1 MLQKSLAHYKD
12 IYQYVYSHV
21 LPEIYSTS
29 EKRGIDLRSNSRIMF
44 KAYRDKLA
52 MRHQQLAKQ
61 PANNVVSEKK
71 EQCQFEQKPIKNF
84 DEFSDG
90 EEEEF
95 KEREE
100 NRKLKKREQKE
111 LAAAKKLKFKQEEN
125 KIKES
130 EMWNN
135 LNELNNKFK
144 TIKQIKKDKMKMSAT
159 ILSTV
164 VKFFIFFF
172 FLML

>member
-1 MLQKSLAHYKD
+1 MQTTVALDAMSKENLGMLQKSLAHYKY

-29 EKRGIDLRSNSRIMF
+29 EKRGIDLRSNSHIMF

-61 PANNVVSEKK
+61 PANNVVSKKK

-111 LAAAKKLKFKQEEN
+111 LAAAKK
-125 KIKES
+125 
-130 EMWNN
+130 
-135 LNELNNKFK
+135 
-144 TIKQIKKDKMKMSAT
+144 T
-159 ILSTV
+159 
-164 VKFFIFFF
+164 
-172 FLML
+172 